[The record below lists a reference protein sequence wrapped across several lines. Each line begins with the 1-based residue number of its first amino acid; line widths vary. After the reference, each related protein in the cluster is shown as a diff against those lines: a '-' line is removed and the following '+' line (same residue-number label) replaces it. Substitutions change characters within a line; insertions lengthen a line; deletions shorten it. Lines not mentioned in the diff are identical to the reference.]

1 MSEITDVQ
9 SGYDRWAAVYDYDQ
23 NPLLALEAP
32 LLRKA
37 LGDVCGCSVLDL
49 GCGTGRHALW
59 LAEAGAHVTAIDFSE
74 DMLAVARSKR
84 GADGV
89 DFMVHDLHERL
100 PFGSGAF
107 DIVVSGLVLEHL
119 RDLPAFFSE
128 ARRVLNSRG
137 RAVISAMHPAM
148 FLRDSQ
154 AQFTD
159 PASGEIVRPG
169 SLPHQLSEMIMAAV
183 LARLDLIGVDEY
195 PADRELVA
203 RFPRA
208 QKYLGWPMLVVLQ
221 LASASNC

>member
-74 DMLAVARSKR
+74 DMLAVARSKP

-89 DFMVHDLHERL
+89 DFIVHDLHERL

-208 QKYLGWPMLVVLQ
+208 KKYLGWPMLVVLQ

>member
-1 MSEITDVQ
+1 
-9 SGYDRWAAVYDYDQ
+9 
-23 NPLLALEAP
+23 
-32 LLRKA
+32 
-37 LGDVCGCSVLDL
+37 
-49 GCGTGRHALW
+49 
-59 LAEAGAHVTAIDFSE
+59 
-74 DMLAVARSKR
+74 
-84 GADGV
+84 
-89 DFMVHDLHERL
+89 MVHDLHERL

-208 QKYLGWPMLVVLQ
+208 KKYLGWPMLVVLQ

>member
-1 MSEITDVQ
+1 
-9 SGYDRWAAVYDYDQ
+9 
-23 NPLLALEAP
+23 
-32 LLRKA
+32 
-37 LGDVCGCSVLDL
+37 VCGCSVLDL

-208 QKYLGWPMLVVLQ
+208 KKYLGWPMLVVLQ

>member
-208 QKYLGWPMLVVLQ
+208 KKYLGWPMLVVLQ
-221 LASASNC
+221 LARASNC

>member
-89 DFMVHDLHERL
+89 DFMVYDLHERL

-208 QKYLGWPMLVVLQ
+208 KKYLGWPMLVVLQ

>member
-74 DMLAVARSKR
+74 DMLAVARSKP

-208 QKYLGWPMLVVLQ
+208 KKYLGWPMLVVLQ

>member
-208 QKYLGWPMLVVLQ
+208 KKYLGWPMLVVLQ

>member
-74 DMLAVARSKR
+74 DMLAVARSKP

-89 DFMVHDLHERL
+89 DFMVYDLHERL

-208 QKYLGWPMLVVLQ
+208 KKYLGWPMLVVLQ

>member
-1 MSEITDVQ
+1 MSEMTDVQ
-9 SGYDRWAAVYDYDQ
+9 SGYDRWAAVYDHDE
-23 NPLLALEAP
+23 NPLLALEGP
-32 LLRKA
+32 LLQKA

-59 LAEAGAHVTAIDFSE
+59 LAEAGAHVTAIDFSQ
-74 DMLAVARSKR
+74 DMLAVARSKPA
-84 GADGV
+84 ADGV
-89 DFMVHDLHERL
+89 CFMVHDLHDRL
-100 PFGSGAF
+100 PFASGTF

-128 ARRVLNSRG
+128 ARRVLKSRG

-195 PADRELVA
+195 AADQKLVA

-208 QKYLGWPMLVVLQ
+208 RKYLGWPMLVVLQ
-221 LASASNC
+221 LTSASNC